1 MSFVVEVEVKVVT
14 QRRNRYI
21 RAFPA
26 ETRQLDRVPVLFVA
40 FLRWRRYW
48 RSGVFQIHRH
58 KDDKS
63 NDEAVG
69 SRVSGIRLLTLP
81 VPLYSVR
88 IYRFPYTSRFPKG
101 LSKIDQSDRSS
112 RS

>member
-1 MSFVVEVEVKVVT
+1 MSFEVDVGVKVVT

-26 ETRQLDRVPVLFVA
+26 ETCQLDRVPVLFMA

-48 RSGVFQIHRH
+48 RSGVFQIRRH

-63 NDEAVG
+63 NVEAVG
-69 SRVSGIRLLTLP
+69 SRVSGIRLLTPP
-81 VPLYSVR
+81 VPLYSLR
-88 IYRFPYTSRFPKG
+88 IYRFPYISRCPKE
-101 LSKIDQSDRSS
+101 LSKID
-112 RS
+112 

>member
-1 MSFVVEVEVKVVT
+1 MSLEVDVGVKVVT
-14 QRRNRYI
+14 QRRNRYV
-21 RAFPA
+21 RAFPV
-26 ETRQLDRVPVLFVA
+26 ETCQLDRVPVLFTA

-48 RSGVFQIHRH
+48 RRGVFQIRRH

-69 SRVSGIRLLTLP
+69 SRVSGIRLLTPP

-88 IYRFPYTSRFPKG
+88 IYRFPYTSRFPKE
-101 LSKIDQSDRSS
+101 LSKID
-112 RS
+112 